1 MTSAQHL
8 EISSG
13 ERPGPSNTVSRQSV
27 TTFSFEKAESSE
39 VERETKAEKNG
50 LILTIT

>member
-8 EISSG
+8 EISSVG
-13 ERPGPSNTVSRQSV
+13 RRGPGNVVSWQSV